1 MILFCKDSA
10 NKWNDKNACEKIAIF
25 AQKKHKKKA
34 QKKAQKK
41 ATGSDCD
48 SRFPVAVLFFS
59 DVLESR

>member
-1 MILFCKDSA
+1 KSSLILFCKDSA

-25 AQKKHKKKA
+25 AQKKHT
-34 QKKAQKK
+34 KKAQKK

-48 SRFPVAVLFFS
+48 SRFPVASIIFS